1 MTTTPETNPLLIKVR
16 DTKESIRR
24 TRNPDGPDPVMG
36 KFWFDI
42 DITAVTRDIYLPL
55 SIASGKKP
63 TGFVYQIEG
72 TALGSILT
80 TDISYK
86 GEGVTQVTLGT
97 LVYCKI
103 PVGKTAAF
111 HVRIEMKG
119 NLGKEYRVVIRQVNY
134 KFDPGDARYQKSP
147 QEIRSK
153 MIKFN

>member
-1 MTTTPETNPLLIKVR
+1 MATTPEINPLLIKVR

-24 TRNPDGPDPVMG
+24 TRNPDGPDPVTG

-63 TGFVYQIEG
+63 TGFVYQIES
-72 TALGSILT
+72 TALSSILT

-86 GEGVTQVTLGT
+86 GDGVTQVTLGT

-103 PVGKTAAF
+103 PVGRTASF
-111 HVRIEMKG
+111 HIRIEIKG
-119 NLGKEYRVVIRQVNY
+119 KVGKEYRAVLRQVNY
-134 KFDPGDARYQKSP
+134 KFDPGDARYQKSL
-147 QEIRSK
+147 QEIPGRTA
-153 MIKFN
+153 KFG